1 MKKGHLFIGL
11 VVLSSSFV
19 NAQNYQISFAGTGAS
34 NTVDSVQIENL
45 TQCTKQTLNGT
56 DTLFLTSKLLGM
68 KKGNLSIE
76 NSLLIYPNPM
86 TEHSTIQFKNISSGY
101 VSIELYDIAGR
112 TVSQTQNYL
121 QEGNQTFDI
130 FGLSTGT
137 YSVIVRSGNLLQTG
151 TLVSLGEFG
160 SNETDV
166 VIMNNN
172 VIAPAQI
179 NAFINR
185 VENVNALIQMQYNLG
200 DRLLFRAFSGS
211 NYCTITTL
219 IPTGNAV
226 VTSNFVDC
234 TDADGNHYAIVQI
247 GNQTWMAE
255 NLRTSTFNNGMAI
268 NNVRVDTV
276 WKSLTTPA
284 FCWFFNDSSSYDRSI
299 GKLYNWFTIDPTT
312 NGNTSLCPVGWHVP
326 TDSEWTT
333 LQTYLGGWVFAGG
346 KMKQKCSSTWHSPNS
361 GATNETGFS
370 AAPSG
375 WRYEGYFMVVDR
387 YSYYWS
393 STEWDNC
400 ARLDYDNGNLVRN
413 CTRKVDG
420 MTIRCIKD

>member
-276 WKSLTTPA
+276 WKSLTTP
-284 FCWFFNDSSSYDRSI
+284 
-299 GKLYNWFTIDPTT
+299 
-312 NGNTSLCPVGWHVP
+312 VGWHVP